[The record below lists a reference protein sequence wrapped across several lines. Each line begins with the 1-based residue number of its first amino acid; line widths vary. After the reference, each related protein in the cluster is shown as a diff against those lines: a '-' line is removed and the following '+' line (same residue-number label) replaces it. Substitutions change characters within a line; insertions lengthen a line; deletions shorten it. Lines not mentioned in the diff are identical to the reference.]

1 MDTLGRILRLW
12 RVQAYLDL
20 LFLTQDARRAGT
32 YVLSDLIIT
41 VATFAATLLVA
52 ERFGGI
58 GEWSKAQVVFMLGY
72 GLTAHGLLDVFFG
85 YNVKFISRRIG
96 RGQLDHTLLRPH
108 SIATG
113 LLTEGF
119 MPFSGFTALVPGVGL
134 VAWAAVQIGLT
145 VTPAWLALLV
155 VQLVASGAVVL
166 SFHFIWGTL
175 AFWAPRGAEE
185 LSSSTNRMLDQL
197 RQFPLDGVGPAVRSG
212 LMTVL
217 PVGFAAWYPCR
228 ALLGLEG
235 SAASLALTPLA
246 GLLFV
251 GLATFAFRRGLAHY
265 ARTGS
270 SRYSDFGHR
279 R

>member
-1 MDTLGRILRLW
+1 VATLRRLLRLW

-32 YVLSDLIIT
+32 FVVSDMVIT

-58 GEWSKAQVVFMLGY
+58 GDWGKHQVAFMLGY
-72 GLTAHGLLDVFFG
+72 GLIVHGLLDVLFG

-108 SIATG
+108 SVATA

-119 MPFSGFTALVPGVGL
+119 MPFSGFSALVPGL
-134 VAWAAVQIGLT
+134 ALMAWAAGELALAA
-145 VTPAWLALLV
+145 TPGRLALLLL
-155 VQLVASGAVVL
+155 QIVASGAAVL

-235 SAASLALTPLA
+235 SGAALALTPLA

-265 ARTGS
+265 AQTGS